1 MKCKTKWQNC
11 PTPTSYITF
20 NPMPDVFF
28 GRGLCFGIGLLVPSH
43 QGGITGLRIK
53 GGKRFHKMRKG
64 KCFHKMRKGKCFHTM
79 RKGEVF
85 PQNEKKKFWVCE
97 AKSSGIN
104 RDLGTHTQGQ
114 RFSQSRTLFYIE
126 PRGGKLWFLCC
137 WLLVL
142 KAIKNKEEICK
153 VLKESTTTNIGTAYR
168 EFLVTNLSKHL
179 TIFRK
184 KIIPDF
190 HGITFKDKSLQDILK
205 HFDRGYDHQ
214 FHMNEHYHIFCV

>member
-1 MKCKTKWQNC
+1 MNFSKKIVSFSKDQY
-11 PTPTSYITF
+11 S
-20 NPMPDVFF
+20 
-28 GRGLCFGIGLLVPSH
+28 
-43 QGGITGLRIK
+43 K
-53 GGKRFHKMRKG
+53 
-64 KCFHKMRKGKCFHTM
+64 
-79 RKGEVF
+79 
-85 PQNEKKKFWVCE
+85 NEKKKFWVCE

-179 TIFRK
+179 TIFQIRK
-184 KIIPDF
+184 KYTRFSRNNLQGQITSRYFETFWQRIRSPIPHEWALPYF
-190 HGITFKDKSLQDILK
+190 LRIVLPKERKLLWGLLWNF
-205 HFDRGYDHQ
+205 
-214 FHMNEHYHIFCV
+214 